1 MSIDVALRIGL
12 ISSQM
17 KHTVGRSFP
26 FLVQI
31 TVMNGVR
38 DSAKN
43 PALTVSAFVMD
54 LYGTQHAWYLL
65 TLGKTE

>member
-1 MSIDVALRIGL
+1 
-12 ISSQM
+12 M

-31 TVMNGVR
+31 TAMNGVH

-54 LYGTQHAWYLL
+54 LYGTQYAWYLL